1 MIFLFGVRLR
11 PLAFFVVR
19 RLAALV
25 LLLLLLSFG
34 IFSLMYIAPGDIVQ
48 TLIGARQSSPQ
59 LIHQLRVQYHLDEPF
74 LTQYWLWLKDAARF
88 DLGRSTVTGL
98 PVTSAIRQH
107 YGVTLFLGLYAFV
120 LTVVFGVCLGV
131 AAAVRKRTVT
141 DRSIVGMSVVAVS
154 MPAFVTGI
162 VLIYLLAVKV
172 SWLPAYGPGS
182 AFGDRLWHL
191 TLPAISL
198 ALTQAALVLKLTR
211 ASMIE
216 ALDQDYVAFARARG
230 LPVRRVLVTYAFRN
244 ALIPV
249 VTASAMIL
257 AFLLTGAVLVEVTF
271 ALPGL
276 GSLLVDAVSRKDV
289 TTVQGLALVI
299 AATVMLANLL
309 TDVAYLFLD
318 PRIRFG
324 RSAT

>member
-1 MIFLFGVRLR
+1 VRVR
-11 PLAFFVVR
+11 PLAFFVAR

-25 LLLLLLSFG
+25 VLLVLLSFG

-48 TLIGARQSSPQ
+48 SLIGARQSSPA

-74 LTQYWLWLKDAARF
+74 LTQYWIWLKNAAHL

-98 PVTSAIRQH
+98 PVTAAIRQH
-107 YGVTLFLGLYAFV
+107 FGVTLFLGIYAFI
-120 LTVVFGVCLGV
+120 LTTVFGVSLGV
-131 AAAVRKRTVT
+131 AAAVRKRTVA
-141 DRSIVGMSVVAVS
+141 DRGIVGVSVLAVS

-162 VLIYLLAVKV
+162 VLLYLLAVRV
-172 SWLPAYGPGS
+172 SWFPAYGPGTG
-182 AFGDRLWHL
+182 FTDRLIHL
-191 TLPAISL
+191 TLPAIAL

-216 ALDQDYVAFARARG
+216 TLDQDYVAFARARG
-230 LPVRRVLVTYAFRN
+230 VPARRVLGTYAFRN

-249 VTASAMIL
+249 VTASALIL

-276 GSLLVDAVSRKDV
+276 GSLLVDAVDRKDV

-299 AATVMLANLL
+299 AATVMLANLV

-324 RSAT
+324 KGAA

>member
-1 MIFLFGVRLR
+1 M
-11 PLAFFVVR
+11 
-19 RLAALV
+19 

-48 TLIGARQSSPQ
+48 SLLGARQASPE
-59 LIHQLRVQYHLDEPF
+59 LIHQLRAQYHLDDPF
-74 LTQYWLWLKDAARF
+74 LTQYWLWLKHAVHF

-98 PVTSAIRQH
+98 PVTGALRQR
-107 YGVTLFLGLYAFV
+107 YGVTLFLGIYAFL
-120 LTVVFGVCLGV
+120 LTIVFGICLGV
-131 AAAVRKRTVT
+131 ASAVRKRTIA
-141 DRSIVGMSVVAVS
+141 DRGIVGLSVIGVS
-154 MPAFVTGI
+154 MPAFVSGI
-162 VLIYLLAVKV
+162 VLLYLLAVRV
-172 SWLPAYGPGS
+172 SWFPAYGPG
-182 AFGDRLWHL
+182 AGFTDRLVHL
-191 TLPAISL
+191 TLPAVAL

-211 ASMIE
+211 AAMIE

-230 LPVRRVLVTYAFRN
+230 LPVRRVLLTYAFRN

-249 VTASAMIL
+249 VTAAALIL

-276 GSLLVDAVSRKDV
+276 GSLLVDAVNTKDV
-289 TTVQGLALVI
+289 TTVQGLALVV

-309 TDVAYLFLD
+309 TDVLYLFLD

-324 RSAT
+324 AGAA

>member
-1 MIFLFGVRLR
+1 MRVR
-11 PLAFFVVR
+11 PLAFFVAR

-25 LLLLLLSFG
+25 LLLVLLSFG

-48 TLIGARQSSPQ
+48 ALIGARQSSPA
-59 LIHQLRVQYHLDEPF
+59 LIHQLREQYHLDDPF
-74 LTQYWLWLKDAARF
+74 LTQYWIWLKAAAHF

-98 PVTSAIRQH
+98 PVTAAIRQH
-107 YGVTLFLGLYAFV
+107 FGVTLFLGIYAFI
-120 LTVVFGVCLGV
+120 LTTVFGVSLGV
-131 AAAVRKRTVT
+131 AAAVRKRTVA
-141 DRSIVGMSVVAVS
+141 DRGIVGVSVLAVS

-162 VLIYLLAVKV
+162 VLLYLLAVRV
-172 SWLPAYGPGS
+172 SWFPAYGPGTGFS
-182 AFGDRLWHL
+182 DRLVHL
-191 TLPAISL
+191 TLPAIAL

-216 ALDQDYVAFARARG
+216 TLDQDYVAFARARG
-230 LPVRRVLVTYAFRN
+230 VPARRVLGTYAFRN

-249 VTASAMIL
+249 VTASALIL

-276 GSLLVDAVSRKDV
+276 GSLLVDSVDRKDV

-299 AATVMLANLL
+299 AATVMLANLV

-324 RSAT
+324 KGAS

>member
-1 MIFLFGVRLR
+1 MSFR
-11 PLAFFVVR
+11 PLAFFVAR

-48 TLIGARQSSPQ
+48 ALIGARQSSPA
-59 LIHQLRVQYHLDEPF
+59 LINQLREQYHLDEPF
-74 LTQYWLWLKDAARF
+74 LTQYWIWLNNAAHL

-98 PVTSAIRQH
+98 PVTASIRQH
-107 YGVTLFLGLYAFV
+107 YGVTLFLGLYAF
-120 LTVVFGVCLGV
+120 LLATLFGVGLGV
-131 AAAVRKRTVT
+131 AAAVRKRTVA
-141 DRSIVGMSVVAVS
+141 DRGIVGVSVVAVS

-162 VLIYLLAVKV
+162 VLLYLLAVRV
-172 SWLPAYGPGS
+172 SLFPAYGPGTG
-182 AFGDRLWHL
+182 FTDRLVHL
-191 TLPAISL
+191 TLPAIAL
-198 ALTQAALVLKLTR
+198 ALTQAALILKLTR

-249 VTASAMIL
+249 VTASALIL

-276 GSLLVDAVSRKDV
+276 GSLLVDAVNRKDV

-324 RSAT
+324 KGAV

>member
-1 MIFLFGVRLR
+1 VRLR
-11 PLAFFVVR
+11 PLAFFVAR

-25 LLLLLLSFG
+25 LLLVLLSFG

-48 TLIGARQSSPQ
+48 ALIGARQSSPA
-59 LIHQLRVQYHLDEPF
+59 LIQQLREQYHLNDPF
-74 LTQYWLWLKDAARF
+74 LTQYWIWLKHAAHF
-88 DLGRSTVTGL
+88 DLGQSTVTGL
-98 PVTSAIRQH
+98 PVTAAIRQH

-120 LTVVFGVCLGV
+120 LTVVFGISFGV
-131 AAAVRKRTVT
+131 AAAVRKRTVA
-141 DRSIVGMSVVAVS
+141 DRGIVGMSVVGVS

-162 VLIYLLAVKV
+162 VLLYLLAVRV
-172 SWLPAYGPGS
+172 SWFPAYGPGTG
-182 AFGDRLWHL
+182 FTDRLVHL
-191 TLPAISL
+191 TLPAIAL

-216 ALDQDYVAFARARG
+216 TLDQDYVAFARARG
-230 LPVRRVLVTYAFRN
+230 VPQRRVLGTYAFRN

-276 GSLLVDAVSRKDV
+276 GSLLVDSVSRKDV

-299 AATVMLANLL
+299 AATVMIANLL
-309 TDVAYLFLD
+309 TDIAYLFLD

-324 RSAT
+324 KGAA